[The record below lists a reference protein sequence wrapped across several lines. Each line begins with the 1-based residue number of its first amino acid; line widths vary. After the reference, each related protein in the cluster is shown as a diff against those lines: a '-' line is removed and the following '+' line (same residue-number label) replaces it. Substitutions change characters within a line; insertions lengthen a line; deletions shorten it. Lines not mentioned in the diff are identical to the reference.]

1 MVGVVIGWQ
10 GVKILV
16 FNDII
21 ILFFIW
27 EYFRDLPLFF
37 SVPRHFMGGSFSTLI
52 SNELKIDKYDLFLL
66 RGSTVEKHQK
76 VKCIKWPGAF

>member
-16 FNDII
+16 FNV
-21 ILFFIW
+21 ILLYYFFIW

-37 SVPRHFMGGSFSTLI
+37 SVPRHFLWAEI
-52 SNELKIDKYDLFLL
+52 LVL
-66 RGSTVEKHQK
+66 
-76 VKCIKWPGAF
+76 